1 MGRLLLLILMWVG
14 LAGPTAAAPTIAAWE
29 TCEAGACRPL
39 DGVIDPYGRLI
50 EVRGRIEGGGEGP
63 WALRIGGAASSEVWF
78 NGVRLGANGHPAAAR
93 EAEIPGRYESSFVL
107 PQHLWK
113 PDGNVVTIRFSGHH
127 MGIHFDRPISDIR
140 IGKVGLA
147 RPWGGF
153 GVTFGA
159 IGALIVGFTGF
170 AALAVTR
177 PAPAFALLC
186 AISGVV
192 ALQGLAESLRWWIV
206 YPYPFH
212 AWRMVAIWLFAA
224 SFAVLLPAYTAERF
238 WPGRRRA
245 ILAVAVLAAAATWF
259 IPGFDRKVAIAIEL
273 SVGLSIVVAAVGL
286 RAGRQGAKA
295 TLAYLGVHVS
305 VLLLS
310 PGYFLDHAFFLLVA
324 ALVLALLIGEVGR
337 IARRDRDRE
346 AALTRAASSPGR
358 LSVATAR
365 GVELVRIED
374 IVAVVGADDYAELR
388 LTGGRRLL
396 HAARLD
402 HLEANL
408 PDSFSRIHRS
418 AIANLDHATGL
429 VRDDQRWRLELS
441 EGEPLPVSRA
451 RLAGLKARLEPA

>member
-1 MGRLLLLILMWVG
+1 MGRLFLLILMFASLPGV
-14 LAGPTAAAPTIAAWE
+14 AVAAPRIAAWE
-29 TCEAGACRPL
+29 VCEAGACRPL

-78 NGVRLGANGHPAAAR
+78 NGTRLGANGRPAATR
-93 EAEIPGRYESSFVL
+93 EAEIPGRYESSFLL

-113 PDGNVVTIRFSGHH
+113 PGGNVVTIRFSGHR
-127 MGIHFDRPISDIR
+127 MGLHFDRPISDIR

-159 IGALIVGFTGF
+159 IGALIVGFAGF
-170 AALAVTR
+170 AALSVTR
-177 PAPAFALLC
+177 PSRAFALLC

-192 ALQGLAESLRWWIV
+192 ALQGLAESLRWWVV

-212 AWRMVAIWLFAA
+212 VWRMVAIWLFAA
-224 SFAVLLPAYTAERF
+224 SFSVLLPVYAAERF
-238 WPGRRRA
+238 WPERRRA
-245 ILAVAVLAAAATWF
+245 VLAVALLAAAATWLM
-259 IPGFDRKVAIAIEL
+259 PGFDRKVAVAIEL
-273 SVGLSIVVAAVGL
+273 GVVLSIVAAVMGL

-295 TLAYLGVHVS
+295 TLAYLAVHVA

-324 ALVLALLIGEVGR
+324 ALVFALLIGELAR

-346 AALTRAASSPGR
+346 AALTRAACAPGR

-365 GVELVRIED
+365 GVELVRVED

-388 LTGGRRLL
+388 LTDGRRLL

-402 HLEANL
+402 HLETNL

-429 VRDDQRWRLELS
+429 VRDDHRWRLALAD
-441 EGEPLPVSRA
+441 GDPLPVSRA